1 VYFSFEHH
9 GGIHEDFREFWE
21 GFLNAIVEKKI
32 DDRFMAGNLAW
43 FVHGGRCFGLSTFS
57 I

>member
-1 VYFSFEHH
+1 MYFSFEHH

-21 GFLNAIVEKKI
+21 DFLNAIVEKKI